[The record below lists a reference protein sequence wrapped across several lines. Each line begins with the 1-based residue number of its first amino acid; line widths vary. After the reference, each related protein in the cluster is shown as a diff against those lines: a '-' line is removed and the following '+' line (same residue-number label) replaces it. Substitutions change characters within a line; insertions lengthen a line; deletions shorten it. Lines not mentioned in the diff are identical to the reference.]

1 MRFARLSLLSLVLS
15 AIFINQSWFEVK
27 LNLGKTISI
36 TGSEATASLMP
47 LISVALLGVSLG
59 LYLKTRSSIWFL
71 SLAFVCGGIAVWMIS
86 ALVAANDASAASA
99 SIAKSTGVVGW
110 LTQRETIVSSW
121 TLTLAV
127 GASALCL
134 VVSLSLLVLSSIEIA
149 KNAPKKSNQRAKSAK
164 KTQETDLWKE
174 TSI

>member
-1 MRFARLSLLSLVLS
+1 MRFARLSLLPLVLS
-15 AIFINQSWFEVK
+15 AILINQSWFEVK

-47 LISVALLGVSLG
+47 LISVALLAVSLG
-59 LYLKTRSSIWFL
+59 LYLKSRSSFWFL
-71 SLAFVCGGIAVWMIS
+71 SLAIVSGGIAVWMIS
-86 ALVAANDASAASA
+86 GFVAANDASAASA

-121 TLTLAV
+121 TFTPAV

-134 VVSLSLLVLSSIEIA
+134 VISLSLLVFGSIGIV
-149 KNAPKKSNQRAKSAK
+149 KNVPKKSNQRIKSAK